1 MRYGFTI
8 LALFFTV
15 LVAGQVKKTV
25 SAEDNPRMVNV
36 YPNPARSFV
45 RIQYRFSGPAPRNL
59 VIFDFAGKKQFEM
72 IQPGNNVYIDL
83 AEFRRGIYVFQ
94 FRDKNGQIIDSGKF
108 HVEK

>member
-1 MRYGFTI
+1 
-8 LALFFTV
+8 
-15 LVAGQVKKTV
+15 
-25 SAEDNPRMVNV
+25 
-36 YPNPARSFV
+36 
-45 RIQYRFSGPAPRNL
+45 
-59 VIFDFAGKKQFEM
+59 M